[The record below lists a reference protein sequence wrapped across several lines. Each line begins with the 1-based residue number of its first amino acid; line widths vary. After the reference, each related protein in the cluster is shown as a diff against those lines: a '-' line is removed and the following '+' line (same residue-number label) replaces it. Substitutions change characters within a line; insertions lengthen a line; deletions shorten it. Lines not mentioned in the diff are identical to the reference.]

1 MLKVMLDTQTGRV
14 SLDGGTLPAG
24 VESSLLEG
32 QTRKGFA
39 KLVASLAERHGGKPC
54 LLDCK
59 EPHQIGF
66 LIVNPKNEQMVVSQL
81 EDGQLVLTAIL
92 KNPRG

>member
-32 QTRKGFA
+32 QTRKGFL
-39 KLVASLAERHGGKPC
+39 KLVALLAERHEGHPYPLIRRKPN
-54 LLDCK
+54 
-59 EPHQIGF
+59 EVGF
-66 LIVNPKNEQMVVSQL
+66 MILNPKNEKMMVSRQV
-81 EDGQLVLTAIL
+81 DGRLALTVIL
-92 KNPRG
+92 QKS